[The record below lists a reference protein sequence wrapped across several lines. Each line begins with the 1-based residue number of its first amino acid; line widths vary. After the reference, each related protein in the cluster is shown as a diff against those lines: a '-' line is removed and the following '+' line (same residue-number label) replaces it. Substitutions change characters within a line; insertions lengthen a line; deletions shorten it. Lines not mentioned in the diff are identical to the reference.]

1 MAELGRAES
10 LTDETRAE
18 LDTIET
24 GTPDL
29 ERQLRAATVAV
40 DDEDA
45 EQRAAAKAGDKP
57 EGDTED
63 RERAELRSKVK
74 MSGYVV
80 AACENRSVAGAE
92 AEYNDAIGIQANR
105 FPLETTRATG
115 TPRRPGRTTRG
126 YRCRYCRHA
135 AHVA

>member
-40 DDEDA
+40 DDEES
-45 EQRAAAKAGDKP
+45 EQRAAVKAGDKP

-63 RERAELRSKVK
+63 RERAELRAKVRLG
-74 MSGYVV
+74 SYV
-80 AACENRSVAGAE
+80 AAAIEQRAAAGPE
-92 AEYNDAIGIQANR
+92 SEYIRELGDRGQSPPAGTSGA
-105 FPLETTRATG
+105 TARA
-115 TPRRPGRTTRG
+115 TPRRRRRAPRDHLR
-126 YRCRYCRHA
+126 
-135 AHVA
+135 